1 MDKPA
6 TEDLL
11 LDSLNQAIE
20 EFRQIREQIKGGAAP
35 APLKEASAPPVIE
48 PEVTV

>member
-1 MDKPA
+1 LDKPA

-20 EFRQIREQIKGGAAP
+20 EFRQIREQIQGGMAP
-35 APLKEASAPPVIE
+35 GPLKEASAPPVIE
-48 PEVTV
+48 REGAA